1 MPLSIRPRSGA
12 SLRRPA
18 ARASLR
24 PSLRLAALLCA
35 GAAQAAQV
43 AQAAPVEPAYQL
55 SQQEKPALIATLK
68 DLVSIESGS
77 KDIEGL
83 DRIAALI
90 RDRLAALGGEAQLI
104 APADVYRMEDTPK
117 DVGKMVMAQFKG
129 TGKRN
134 IMLIGHMDTVYL
146 RGMLAQQPFRVD
158 GDRAYGLGIAD
169 DKNGVAVIL
178 HTVAI
183 LQKMGFK
190 DYGTLT
196 VLINGDEEISSPGA
210 RAMLTK
216 MGSQQDAV
224 FSCEATRVTG
234 DRLSLATSGIG
245 AISLTV
251 HGKSSHA
258 GSAPEQGR
266 NALYELSH
274 QILQMRDL
282 SNPDTGLKVNWTIS
296 SAGTNRNV
304 IPAIAT
310 AQADVRVLRTADY
323 DGLEHTLQERV
334 KKQLIPDTRVEV
346 KFERRRPPLEVTD
359 AARKL
364 AAHAQGV
371 YGEIGEKL
379 LVYDTAEGGG
389 TDAAFAAAATKAPV
403 IERFGLRGFGAHSND
418 AEYVDLNSVT
428 PRLYLL
434 TRMIMDVSQDKT
446 GR

>member
-1 MPLSIRPRSGA
+1 MPAIRPRVA
-12 SLRRPA
+12 TLA
-18 ARASLR
+18 
-24 PSLRLAALLCA
+24 AALLA
-35 GAAQAAQV
+35 LLAPVAQH
-43 AQAAPVEPAYQL
+43 AQAAPVEPVYRLA
-55 SQQEKPALIATLK
+55 QQEKPALIDTMK

-83 DRIAALI
+83 DRIANLI
-90 RDRLAALGGEAQLI
+90 RDRLAALGGDARLV
-104 APADVYRMEDTPK
+104 APAEVYRMDDTPEK
-117 DVGKMVMAQFKG
+117 VGKMVHATFKG
-129 TGKRN
+129 TGKRK
-134 IMLIGHMDTVYL
+134 IMLIAHMDTVYL

-158 GDRAYGLGIAD
+158 GERAYGLGIAD

-183 LQKMGFK
+183 LQKMNFK

-216 MGSQQDAV
+216 LGSEQDAV

-245 AISLTV
+245 AIALKV
-251 HGKSSHA
+251 DGKSSHA
-258 GSAPEQGR
+258 GSSPELGR
-266 NALYELSH
+266 NALYEMSN

-282 SNPDTGLKVNWTIS
+282 SNPDTGMKVNWTLS
-296 SAGTNRNV
+296 QAGTNRNV
-304 IPAIAT
+304 IPAVAT

-323 DGLEHTLQERV
+323 DGLERTLQERIQ
-334 KKQLIPDTRVEV
+334 KKLIADTKVEA
-346 KFERRRPPLEVTD
+346 KFERRRPPLEVTP
-359 AARKL
+359 AARQL
-364 AAHAQGV
+364 ATHAQGI
-371 YGEIGEKL
+371 YAEIGEKL
-379 LVYDTAEGGG
+379 AVYDTAEGGG

-446 GR
+446 GK

>member
-1 MPLSIRPRSGA
+1 MHAAPNPA
-12 SLRRPA
+12 LRTRLARLAVLPA
-18 ARASLR
+18 A
-24 PSLRLAALLCA
+24 LALA
-35 GAAQAAQV
+35 GAIYALPAQAE
-43 AQAAPVEPAYQL
+43 PVQPAFQL
-55 SQQEKPALIATLK
+55 AQQEKPALIDTLK

-83 DRIAALI
+83 DRIANLI
-90 RDRLAALGGEAQLI
+90 RDRLAALGGDAKLVEPTDI
-104 APADVYRMEDTPK
+104 YRMEDTPAK
-117 DVGKMVMAQFKG
+117 VGKMVMAQFKG
-129 TGKRN
+129 TGQRK
-134 IMLIGHMDTVYL
+134 IMLIAHMDTVYL

-183 LQKMGFK
+183 LQKMKFK

-210 RAMLTK
+210 RATLTK
-216 MGSQQDAV
+216 LGAEQDAV
-224 FSCEATRVTG
+224 FSCEASRVTG

-245 AISLTV
+245 AISLKV
-251 HGKSSHA
+251 DGKSSHA
-258 GSAPEQGR
+258 GSSPELGR

-282 SNPDTGLKVNWTIS
+282 SNPDTGLKVNWTLS
-296 SAGTNRNV
+296 HAGTNRNV
-304 IPAIAT
+304 IPAVAT

-323 DGLEHTLQERV
+323 DGLERTLQERIQ
-334 KKQLIPDTRVEV
+334 KKLIPDTKVEV
-346 KFERRRPPLEVTD
+346 KFERRRPPLEATP
-359 AARKL
+359 ASRAL
-364 AAHAQGV
+364 ATHAQGI
-371 YGEIGEKL
+371 YAEIGEKL
-379 LVYDTAEGGG
+379 AVYDTAEGGG

-446 GR
+446 GK

>member
-1 MPLSIRPRSGA
+1 MHAAPHPA
-12 SLRRPA
+12 LRTRLARLALLPA
-18 ARASLR
+18 A
-24 PSLRLAALLCA
+24 LALA
-35 GAAQAAQV
+35 GAICALPAQAE
-43 AQAAPVEPAYQL
+43 PVQPAFQL
-55 SQQEKPALIATLK
+55 AQQEKPALIDTLK

-83 DRIAALI
+83 DRIANLI
-90 RDRLAALGGEAQLI
+90 RDRLAALGGDAKLI
-104 APADVYRMEDTPK
+104 EPTDVYRMEDTPPK
-117 DVGKMVMAQFKG
+117 VGKMVMAQFKG
-129 TGKRN
+129 TGQRK
-134 IMLIGHMDTVYL
+134 IMLIAHMDTVYL

-183 LQKMGFK
+183 LQKMKFK

-210 RAMLTK
+210 RATLTK
-216 MGSQQDAV
+216 LGAEQDAV
-224 FSCEATRVTG
+224 FSCEASRVTG

-245 AISLTV
+245 AISLKV
-251 HGKSSHA
+251 DGKSSHA
-258 GSAPEQGR
+258 GSSPELGR

-282 SNPDTGLKVNWTIS
+282 SNPDTGLKVNWTLS
-296 SAGTNRNV
+296 HAGTNRNV
-304 IPAIAT
+304 IPAVAT

-323 DGLEHTLQERV
+323 DGLERTLQERIQ
-334 KKQLIPDTRVEV
+334 KKLIPDTKVEV
-346 KFERRRPPLEVTD
+346 KFERRRPPLEATP
-359 AARKL
+359 ASRAL
-364 AAHAQGV
+364 AAHAQGI
-371 YGEIGEKL
+371 YAEIGEKL
-379 LVYDTAEGGG
+379 AVYDTAEGGG

-446 GR
+446 GK

>member
-1 MPLSIRPRSGA
+1 MPCRIF
-12 SLRRPA
+12 SLRA
-18 ARASLR
+18 
-24 PSLRLAALLCA
+24 AALFIA
-35 GAAQAAQV
+35 GATLAGTAA
-43 AQAAPVEPAYQL
+43 AAAVEPVHQL
-55 SQQEKPALIATLK
+55 AQQEKPALIATLK

-83 DRIAALI
+83 DRIATLI
-90 RDRLAALGGEAQLI
+90 RDRLAALGATEAKLVE
-104 APADVYRMEDTPK
+104 PAEIYRMEDTPK
-117 DVGKMVMAQFKG
+117 QVGKMVMAQFKG
-129 TGKRN
+129 SGKRN
-134 IMLIGHMDTVYL
+134 IMLIAHMDTVYL
-146 RGMLAQQPFRVD
+146 RGMLAQQPFRIE

-178 HTVAI
+178 HTIAI
-183 LQKMGFK
+183 LQKMKFK

-210 RAMLTK
+210 RAVLTRL
-216 MGSQQDAV
+216 GAQQDAV
-224 FSCEATRVTG
+224 FSCEASRVTG

-245 AISLTV
+245 SIYLTV
-251 HGKSSHA
+251 QGKASHA

-274 QILQMRDL
+274 QVLQMRDL
-282 SNPDTGLKVNWTIS
+282 SNPATGLKVNWTVS

-304 IPAIAT
+304 IPASAT

-323 DGLEHTLQERV
+323 DSLEKTLQERIRQ
-334 KKQLIPDTRVEV
+334 KLIPDTKVDV
-346 KFERRRPPLEVTD
+346 KFERRRPPLEVSD

-364 AAHAQGV
+364 AAHAQGI
-371 YGEIGEKL
+371 YAEIGETL
-379 LVYDTAEGGG
+379 QVHDTAEGGG
-389 TDAAFAAAATKAPV
+389 TDAAFAAAGTKAPV

-434 TRMIMDVSQDKT
+434 TRMIMDVSQDKA

>member
-1 MPLSIRPRSGA
+1 MSAFRPRLA
-12 SLRRPA
+12 SLPA
-18 ARASLR
+18 ALALIGALCT
-24 PSLRLAALLCA
+24 PS
-35 GAAQAAQV
+35 V
-43 AQAAPVEPAYQL
+43 HAAPVEPVFQL
-55 SQQEKPALIATLK
+55 AQQEKPALVETLK

-90 RDRLAALGGEAQLI
+90 RDRLAAMGGDARLVEPTDI
-104 APADVYRMEDTPK
+104 YRMGDTPEK
-117 DVGKMVMAQFKG
+117 VGKMVHATFKG
-129 TGKRN
+129 TGKRK
-134 IMLIGHMDTVYL
+134 IMLIAHMDTVYL

-183 LQKMGFK
+183 LQKMNFK

-196 VLINGDEEISSPGA
+196 VLINGDEEISSHGA

-216 MGSQQDAV
+216 LGAEQDAV

-245 AISLTV
+245 AIALKV
-251 HGKSSHA
+251 EGKSSHA
-258 GSAPEQGR
+258 GSSPELGR
-266 NALYELSH
+266 NALYEMSH

-282 SNPDTGLKVNWTIS
+282 SNPDTGLKVNWTLS
-296 SAGTNRNV
+296 QAGTNRNV
-304 IPAIAT
+304 IPAVAT

-323 DGLEHTLQERV
+323 DGLERTLQDRV
-334 KKQLIPDTRVEV
+334 KKTLIPDTKVSV
-346 KFERRRPPLEVTD
+346 KFERRRPPLEVTP
-359 AARKL
+359 AARAL
-364 AAHAQGV
+364 AAHAQGI
-371 YGEIGEKL
+371 YAEIGEKL
-379 LVYDTAEGGG
+379 AVYDTAEGGG

-403 IERFGLRGFGAHSND
+403 IERFCLRGFGAHSND

-434 TRMIMDVSQDKT
+434 TRMIMDVSQDKA
-446 GR
+446 GK